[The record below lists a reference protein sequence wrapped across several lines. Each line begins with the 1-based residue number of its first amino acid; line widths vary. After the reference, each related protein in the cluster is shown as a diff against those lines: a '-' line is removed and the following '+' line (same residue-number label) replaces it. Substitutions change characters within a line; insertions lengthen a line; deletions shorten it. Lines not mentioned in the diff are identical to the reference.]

1 MIQDIKK
8 YNVWLVYVCMWVFSF
23 FTVWYTAIVMYY
35 TLVHVTKSGYASDF
49 IKNISTLSNVP
60 MRSFYISIFM
70 FIALFCFVSIRPKL
84 KFFYHHQM
92 IPIFIE
98 LGFSLILMKNI
109 SFSATCILFIVIAD
123 CLMYV
128 DKPFDRSICIILVF
142 LAYMF
147 SNYGYL
153 SNYIPMISFQEY
165 LSVYNSRTQGLL
177 MGIEVTL
184 TNLNIVLFI
193 AYIFLYLQKQM
204 NETQK
209 FASLNAELKRL
220 NIQLKGYANLREK
233 MGETKERNRLAREIH
248 DTLGHTLTGISA
260 GVDACIAMID
270 SSPEVTKGQLELI
283 SKVTRDGIKEV
294 RRSVSELRPDSL
306 ERLNLEPAIRK
317 MVNETN
323 SITNTKI
330 HFECDVEKLKFDE
343 DEENAIY
350 RVVQESMTNSVRH
363 SHAKNVYITIKKKYS
378 DIYISIKD
386 DGIECTDMKKGFGTR
401 HIVERI
407 KLLNG
412 TVEFDGSDGFTTNVV
427 IPIRWGE
434 EYD

>member
-193 AYIFLYLQKQM
+193 AYIFLYLQRQM

-220 NIQLKGYANLREK
+220 NIQLKG
-233 MGETKERNRLAREIH
+233 
-248 DTLGHTLTGISA
+248 
-260 GVDACIAMID
+260 
-270 SSPEVTKGQLELI
+270 
-283 SKVTRDGIKEV
+283 
-294 RRSVSELRPDSL
+294 
-306 ERLNLEPAIRK
+306 
-317 MVNETN
+317 
-323 SITNTKI
+323 
-330 HFECDVEKLKFDE
+330 
-343 DEENAIY
+343 
-350 RVVQESMTNSVRH
+350 
-363 SHAKNVYITIKKKYS
+363 
-378 DIYISIKD
+378 
-386 DGIECTDMKKGFGTR
+386 
-401 HIVERI
+401 
-407 KLLNG
+407 
-412 TVEFDGSDGFTTNVV
+412 
-427 IPIRWGE
+427 
-434 EYD
+434 